1 MQGFGDALD
10 VFFVVGLAG
19 DFEDYLLE
27 AVGHF
32 GLVVVE
38 FDDVGVFFG
47 EDAGDVEELAGFI
60 RQEYTEA
67 EYAATG
73 NFCLFNQG
81 GNRGYIDI
89 AAADDGGYFF
99 ALEGELGEGGKGQ
112 HACAFGDEFVFFN
125 EGEQSAHDF
134 HFGNSD
140 DVVEVFFAEFIGER
154 ARSLYGT
161 AVGYGVGGF

>member
-19 DFEDYLLE
+19 DFEDYLFE
-27 AVGHF
+27 TVGHF

-47 EDAGDVEELAGFI
+47 EDAGDVEELARFI
-60 RQEYTEA
+60 RQEYAEA
-67 EYAATG
+67 EYAATSY
-73 NFCLFNQG
+73 FRLFNQG
-81 GNRGYIDI
+81 GNCGDVNI

-125 EGEQSAHDF
+125 E
-134 HFGNSD
+134 
-140 DVVEVFFAEFIGER
+140 R
-154 ARSLYGT
+154 
-161 AVGYGVGGF
+161 